1 MNVVYSRV
9 FTLEV
14 DGRAILS
21 FEADNSSQAKQL
33 CKEAWLLDD
42 LKVFTSNG
50 VPLRTDQSQLS
61 VRTATAEE
69 AIVFG
74 HAAEVAKPSDD
85 LLLAY
90 LVELD
95 GCG

>member
-1 MNVVYSRV
+1 
-9 FTLEV
+9 
-14 DGRAILS
+14 
-21 FEADNSSQAKQL
+21 
-33 CKEAWLLDD
+33 
-42 LKVFTSNG
+42 
-50 VPLRTDQSQLS
+50 
-61 VRTATAEE
+61 
-69 AIVFG
+69 VFG

>member
-1 MNVVYSRV
+1 MPFSRV

-14 DGRAILS
+14 DGRAILA
-21 FEADNSSQAKQL
+21 FKADNANQAKQL
-33 CKEAWLLDD
+33 CKEAWLLED

-50 VPLRTDQSQLS
+50 APLRTDQSQLS

-69 AIVFG
+69 AVMFG
-74 HAAEVAKPSDD
+74 EAAEVPNPSDD

-95 GCG
+95 GRG

>member
-1 MNVVYSRV
+1 MAAGFSRV

-14 DGRAILS
+14 DGRPVLA
-21 FEADNSSQAKQL
+21 FEAGNTGEAKQL
-33 CKEAWLLDD
+33 CKETWLLND
-42 LKVFTSNG
+42 LKGLTSDG

-61 VRTATAEE
+61 VRAATAEE
-69 AIVFG
+69 AVVFG
-74 HAAEVAKPSDD
+74 DAAEVAKPSDD

-95 GCG
+95 GYD

>member
-1 MNVVYSRV
+1 MPFSRI
-9 FTLEV
+9 FTLET
-14 DGRAILS
+14 DGRAILT
-21 FEADNSSQAKQL
+21 FEASNASEAKQL
-33 CKEAWLLDD
+33 CNESWLLDD
-42 LKVFTSNG
+42 LKCFTSNG
-50 VPLRTDQSQLS
+50 VPLRTDKSQLS
-61 VRTATAEE
+61 VRPANAEE
-69 AIVFG
+69 AIAFG

>member
-1 MNVVYSRV
+1 MPFSRV

-14 DGRAILS
+14 DGRAILA
-21 FEADNSSQAKQL
+21 FKADNANQAKQL

-42 LKVFTSNG
+42 LKVFTSDG
-50 VPLRTDQSQLS
+50 APLRTDQSQLFA
-61 VRTATAEE
+61 RTATAEE

-74 HAAEVAKPSDD
+74 EAAEIAKPSDD